1 MIRDNVKAVRM
12 GGFYALSHSL
22 FLPVVG
28 ADIIRPSAFPLGE
41 GGPPKRWMR
50 DLTLPTPFFCGIC
63 AKSTKIR

>member
-28 ADIIRPSAFPLGE
+28 QILSARQPSPLGKGDRQS
-41 GGPPKRWMR
+41 GG
-50 DLTLPTPFFCGIC
+50 
-63 AKSTKIR
+63 

>member
-28 ADIIRPSAFPLGE
+28 ADIIRPSAFSLG
-41 GGPPKRWMR
+41 
-50 DLTLPTPFFCGIC
+50 
-63 AKSTKIR
+63 